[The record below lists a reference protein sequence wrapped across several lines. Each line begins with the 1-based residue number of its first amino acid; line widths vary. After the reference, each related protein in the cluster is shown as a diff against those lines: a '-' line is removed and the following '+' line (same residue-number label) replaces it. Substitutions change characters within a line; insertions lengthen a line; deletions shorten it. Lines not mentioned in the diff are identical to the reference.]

1 MKSILTVLSVVILFA
16 LTSCE
21 ETTKKSTSAVE
32 SNFDMSGVIQ
42 EAIQTSDYTYC
53 LVKDGSSEH
62 WIAFSKA
69 PMEVGQTI
77 YFNQGLEMIDF
88 NSKALDRVFPSVFFI
103 QEVSTDP
110 NATSSKGNSMMQLTQ
125 QSQKPQKPQI
135 VKSDIVVE
143 KADGGISIAELFA
156 NKEKYEGKR
165 IIVRGKVTKYNDNI
179 MDRNWIHI
187 QDGTDSN
194 GDFDLTI
201 TLMETVNV
209 GAVATFEG
217 TITLNKD
224 FGAGYKYDLIMEEA
238 VVVIN

>member
-32 SNFDMSGVIQ
+32 SNFDLSGVIQ
-42 EAIQTSDYTYC
+42 EVIQTSDYTYC

-62 WIAFSKA
+62 WIAFSRT

-103 QEVSTDP
+103 QDVSTDP
-110 NATSSKGNSMMQLTQ
+110 NATSSIGNSMMQ
-125 QSQKPQKPQI
+125 QSPQPQKPKI
-135 VKSDIVVE
+135 VKKDINVE
-143 KADGGISIAELFA
+143 KADGGISIAELFT
-156 NKEKYEGKR
+156 NKADYEGKKV
-165 IIVRGKVTKYNDNI
+165 IVRGKVTKISKGLI

-194 GDFDLTI
+194 GVFDLTI
-201 TLMETVNV
+201 TTMETVNV
-209 GAVATFEG
+209 DAVVTFKG
-217 TITLNKD
+217 TIYLNKD

-238 VVVIN
+238 VVIIN